1 MTYYLITFIQA
12 LHGPHL
18 DKLGLNDSNESDD
31 DGADESLDE
40 EAFRDALGTRPPLPG
55 SVDLDET
62 YRKVLEIFFLTT
74 NEAPEKR
81 PSAREILDLLDQ
93 VGNGISARNMPRF
106 NNEYSGIR

>member
-1 MTYYLITFIQA
+1 MTYYRQYFCQA

-18 DKLGLNDSNESDD
+18 DKLGLNDSNESD

-93 VGNGISARNMPRF
+93 MGNGHW
-106 NNEYSGIR
+106 